1 MIKYIELYKLYLSN
15 QKGKL
20 ISFKQLTSIYNYI
33 IHKNV
38 DNFLV
43 SNNFSS
49 IKIKEFEHD
58 IV

>member
-1 MIKYIELYKLYLSN
+1 MIQYIELYKLYLLN
-15 QKGKL
+15 KKCKL
-20 ISFKQLTSIYNYI
+20 ISFRQLIIIYNYI
-33 IHKNV
+33 ILKNV

-49 IKIKEFEHD
+49 IKVKEFEHD